1 MGLDMGAFDN
11 AWTLLKNRG
20 FEMDPRY
27 EDERER
33 RLQEMVDTDEA
44 EMVAMHGGNPYSTL
58 AEQRRLPSQL
68 GPMYQH
74 QQDQEAERIEAE
86 GIELPDVPSTVTF
99 EDDYPDRST
108 APPADIGRAGSSIP
122 PGRGLE
128 PRNLFNPFAP
138 GDYQFDPVGQQPPRD
153 GLKEYSESLE
163 QTPLGQALTQA
174 RSQPPRPLQFEKA
187 WATLKADP
195 NMLDRKG
202 RSIPP
207 AIFNITNHPYRG
219 ITDVEG
225 VYRTPRPSAYHFL
238 QDADEEEEQTM
249 RQNERRFGPLGS
261 ILAQDTDKGREFYQY
276 RGPDVSDMYAPVPQP
291 E

>member
-1 MGLDMGAFDN
+1 M
-11 AWTLLKNRG
+11 
-20 FEMDPRY
+20 
-27 EDERER
+27 
-33 RLQEMVDTDEA
+33 
-44 EMVAMHGGNPYSTL
+44 
-58 AEQRRLPSQL
+58 
-68 GPMYQH
+68 
-74 QQDQEAERIEAE
+74 
-86 GIELPDVPSTVTF
+86 
-99 EDDYPDRST
+99 
-108 APPADIGRAGSSIP
+108 
-122 PGRGLE
+122 
-128 PRNLFNPFAP
+128 
-138 GDYQFDPVGQQPPRD
+138 
-153 GLKEYSESLE
+153 
-163 QTPLGQALTQA
+163 GQALTQA

-219 ITDVEG
+219 ISDVEG